1 MTTESHEGFVA
12 FERVGDDQ
20 KLFKK
25 VAEQIERSIV
35 EHELKPGDM
44 LPPERVMTQQFGVS
58 RTVIR
63 EAIKA
68 LELQGSVEV
77 QHGRGAIVSGASATN
92 VSDSLV
98 RYVRI
103 QESSV
108 WALHELRT
116 ILEIEIA
123 ALAAERCT
131 EEDIQEIDA
140 IIKRMSAKTHSPTEY
155 VELDLDFHRA
165 IVNAAHNP
173 LFPLVLDPFMTLM
186 RESRRL
192 GASVDGAPQRTIQ
205 AHKNILE
212 CIKRHDPKA
221 ARSAMKEHCAIVA
234 GFIEQGSSKSGR
246 PSQAA
251 TTEIAQTSARE
262 QND

>member
-1 MTTESHEGFVA
+1 MTTESDEHEGFVA

-25 VAEQIERSIV
+25 VVEQIERSIV

-116 ILEIEIA
+116 ILETEIA

-140 IIKRMSAKTHSPTEY
+140 IIKRMSAKMFSPTEY

-192 GASVDGAPQRTIQ
+192 GASVDGAPQRTIH
-205 AHKNILE
+205 AHMNILE
-212 CIKRHDPKA
+212 CIKRRDPKA
-221 ARSAMKEHCAIVA
+221 ARNAMKEHCALVA
-234 GFIEQGSSKSGR
+234 GFIEKGSSQSER
-246 PSQAA
+246 PTKAA
-251 TTEIAQTSARE
+251 TTKRSQRSAR
-262 QND
+262 Q